1 MGIQR
6 YDFSTIALEVARSA
20 LMTIHGPKTQP
31 NLLNTI
37 DQFKR
42 SAFPIRLQNRIHPS
56 VPCFKSKIPNPSAYS
71 SVAAF
76 FLLPSSFHPLH
87 PLHNPLPNFLLLTTD
102 SGKF

>member
-42 SAFPIRLQNRIHPS
+42 SAFPIRV
-56 VPCFKSKIPNPSAYS
+56 VP
-71 SVAAF
+71 
-76 FLLPSSFHPLH
+76 
-87 PLHNPLPNFLLLTTD
+87 
-102 SGKF
+102 